1 MIATSIKQHAVGAI
15 DEDTICV
22 SIGVIFAGRLELGE
36 RVCGVFPTVVGVF
49 VGYNVGVDVGKYVGG
64 VGEGAAVIVGDV
76 DRDGEAEGGVMD
88 GATEGGRLMLGDR
101 DADGIWLID
110 GTADG
115 DGTNGREN
123 LVMSSDSN
131 SPPSTINAPFDV
143 VTL

>member
-1 MIATSIKQHAVGAI
+1 MI
-15 DEDTICV
+15 EFCV
-22 SIGVIFAGRLELGE
+22 
-36 RVCGVFPTVVGVF
+36 
-49 VGYNVGVDVGKYVGG
+49 
-64 VGEGAAVIVGDV
+64 EGAAVIVGDV

-88 GATEGGRLMLGDR
+88 GATEGGRLMLGGR

-123 LVMSSDSN
+123 LVIPSHSD

-143 VTL
+143 VML